1 CSRTRSCPAGAS
13 SGMPCATSCEPPLGL
28 PVFYSGDWPAV
39 RAAGRSVEQSAG
51 LPSPSRTHPMNR
63 SLLTAALLLGTSAA
77 GAADPLAR
85 PNVLVVL
92 TDDQGL
98 GDFSFTGNPVL
109 KTPNMDRFARE
120 AVRFTDFH
128 VAPMCSPTRGQ
139 L

>member
-1 CSRTRSCPAGAS
+1 
-13 SGMPCATSCEPPLGL
+13 ML
-28 PVFYSGDWPAV
+28 V
-39 RAAGRSVEQSAG
+39 RCLFA
-51 LPSPSRTHPMNR
+51 L
-63 SLLTAALLLGTSAA
+63 AALVGWLAPAA
-77 GAADPLAR
+77 AQPR

-109 KTPNMDRFARE
+109 KTPNMDRLARE

-139 L
+139 LMTGCDAMRNGATSVTAGRTFLRPGFPTMPELFA